1 MRPLMPPVQTPDN
14 LFHDGNPLTG
24 ELGTIV
30 DAEHL
35 NNVQGAVRD
44 AQSELIAVL
53 TAAGINVD
61 PSKQNQLLTA
71 LKALLLSRSAPFADI
86 KSDGAAAIA
95 TALSNLRL
103 ERFKQTDIE
112 TQVRSPDGQQFLVVD
127 DIKWGCRIEGVGP
140 LALGLDY
147 GGTGAKNALDA
158 LENFGI
164 GPIASA
170 AEVTS
175 GKAKK
180 LVDAQRLIGAIA
192 TDADIQNKVAR
203 KFVDAYGLINAITTM
218 QDVQDGA
225 LRKFVNA
232 LTLKNYLPVKALSA
246 NGFIRIPDVPG
257 GTIIQYGQVSKSISE
272 GIQNVT
278 LPTPFPN
285 LCRFAIA
292 IPLNQNSDTTVDIF
306 AQLQSLSQTGINF
319 FFSWASSSSPATGF
333 QWFALGY

>member
-1 MRPLMPPVQTPDN
+1 MPFERLTIII
-14 LFHDGNPLTG
+14 GNVG
-24 ELGTIV
+24 LGGIAT
-30 DAEHL
+30 
-35 NNVQGAVRD
+35 
-44 AQSELIAVL
+44 SE
-53 TAAGINVD
+53 
-61 PSKQNQLLTA
+61 
-71 LKALLLSRSAPFADI
+71 DI
-86 KSDGAAAIA
+86 K
-95 TALSNLRL
+95 
-103 ERFKQTDIE
+103 K
-112 TQVRSPDGQQFLVVD
+112 
-127 DIKWGCRIEGVGP
+127 
-140 LALGLDY
+140 
-147 GGTGAKNALDA
+147 GT
-158 LENFGI
+158 
-164 GPIASA
+164 
-170 AEVTS
+170 TS
-175 GKAKK
+175 K
-180 LVDAQRLIGAIA
+180 LVDAEGLIGAIA

-292 IPLNQNSDTTVDIF
+292 IPLNQNSDTTVDLF

>member
-1 MRPLMPPVQTPDN
+1 MYHVDNSTGVPVMPQPSPVTSETELFFTEGGNGVPPTFPGPDWFN
-14 LFHDGNPLTG
+14 
-24 ELGTIV
+24 II
-30 DAEHL
+30 
-35 NNVQGAVRD
+35 
-44 AQSELIAVL
+44 QSELINIL
-53 TAAGINVD
+53 RAAGLD
-61 PSKQNQLLTA
+61 PDKMDNTQILAA
-71 LKALLLSRSAPFADI
+71 LKKLFLSRSNPFGDI
-86 KSDGAAAIA
+86 KADGAAAIA
-95 TALSNLRL
+95 TALSNLGL
-103 ERFKQTDIE
+103 GGIATSEDI
-112 TQVRSPDGQQFLVVD
+112 Q
-127 DIKWGCRIEGVGP
+127 K
-140 LALGLDY
+140 
-147 GGTGAKNALDA
+147 GT
-158 LENFGI
+158 
-164 GPIASA
+164 
-170 AEVTS
+170 TS
-175 GKAKK
+175 K
-180 LVDAQRLIGAIA
+180 LVDAEGLIGAIA

-292 IPLNQNSDTTVDIF
+292 IPLNQNSDTTVDLF

>member
-1 MRPLMPPVQTPDN
+1 MYHVDNSTGVPVMPQPSPVTSETALFFTEGGNGVPPTYPGPDWFN
-14 LFHDGNPLTG
+14 
-24 ELGTIV
+24 TI
-30 DAEHL
+30 
-35 NNVQGAVRD
+35 
-44 AQSELIAVL
+44 QSELLNIL
-53 TAAGINVD
+53 SDAGLD
-61 PSKQNQLLTA
+61 PDKMDNTQILAA
-71 LKALLLSRSAPFADI
+71 LKKLFLSRSNPFGDI
-86 KSDGAAAIA
+86 KKDGAVAIA
-95 TALSNLRL
+95 TALSNLGL
-103 ERFKQTDIE
+103 GGIATSE
-112 TQVRSPDGQQFLVVD
+112 
-127 DIKWGCRIEGVGP
+127 DIKK
-140 LALGLDY
+140 
-147 GGTGAKNALDA
+147 GT
-158 LENFGI
+158 
-164 GPIASA
+164 
-170 AEVTS
+170 TS
-175 GKAKK
+175 K
-180 LVDAQRLIGAIA
+180 LVDAEGLIGAIA

-292 IPLNQNSDTTVDIF
+292 IPLNQNSDTTVDLF

-319 FFSWASSSSPATGF
+319 FSHGRLVL
-333 QWFALGY
+333 ALPLVFNGLH

>member
-1 MRPLMPPVQTPDN
+1 MYHVDNSTGVPVMPQPSPVTSETALFFTEGGNGVPPTYPGPDWFN
-14 LFHDGNPLTG
+14 
-24 ELGTIV
+24 TI
-30 DAEHL
+30 
-35 NNVQGAVRD
+35 
-44 AQSELIAVL
+44 QSELLNIL
-53 TAAGINVD
+53 SDAGLD
-61 PSKQNQLLTA
+61 PDKMDNTQILAA
-71 LKALLLSRSAPFADI
+71 LKKLFLSRSNPFGDI
-86 KSDGAAAIA
+86 KKDGAVAIA
-95 TALSNLRL
+95 TALSNLGL
-103 ERFKQTDIE
+103 GGIATSE
-112 TQVRSPDGQQFLVVD
+112 
-127 DIKWGCRIEGVGP
+127 DIKK
-140 LALGLDY
+140 
-147 GGTGAKNALDA
+147 GT
-158 LENFGI
+158 
-164 GPIASA
+164 
-170 AEVTS
+170 TS
-175 GKAKK
+175 K
-180 LVDAQRLIGAIA
+180 LVDAEGLIGAIA

-292 IPLNQNSDTTVDIF
+292 IPLNQNSDTTVDLF

>member
-1 MRPLMPPVQTPDN
+1 MLRIGQVEATATQ
-14 LFHDGNPLTG
+14 DGKYTDGSVAGGIAATRLRAAAFNAMQE
-24 ELGTIV
+24 ELAHIV
-30 DAEHL
+30 E
-35 NNVQGAVRD
+35 
-44 AQSELIAVL
+44 S
-53 TAAGINVD
+53 AGLALDINDMTQV
-61 PSKQNQLLTA
+61 
-71 LKALLLSRSAPFADI
+71 LKAIQKLTLSRANPFADI
-86 KSDGAAAIA
+86 KSDGAAAIS
-95 TALSNLRL
+95 TALTN
-103 ERFKQTDIE
+103 
-112 TQVRSPDGQQFLVVD
+112 
-127 DIKWGCRIEGVGP
+127 
-140 LALGLDY
+140 LGL
-147 GGTGAKNALDA
+147 GG
-158 LENFGI
+158 
-164 GPIASA
+164 IA
-170 AEVTS
+170 TS
-175 GKAKK
+175 EDIQKGTTSK
-180 LVDAQRLIGAIA
+180 LVDAGGLIGAIA